1 MKVLVEYWYDHEDPE
16 ERHMLLL
23 KIAEQVLTWVLTITT
38 TLHMH
43 GQHCQEQ

>member
-1 MKVLVEYWYDHEDPE
+1 MKVLVEYWYDPEDPE
-16 ERHMLLL
+16 ERHMLML
-23 KIAEQVLTWVLTITT
+23 KIEEQVLTCVLTITT